1 MRNWR
6 INAILLILILFA
18 AALIG
23 RLVFLQIVKHD
34 FYLALARGQQKFFV
48 DTRGER
54 GEIFFQNQDSPVAT
68 TKTDYL
74 IYISPNEIP
83 LENKE
88 AAAASISEALGF
100 DYDFILEKMRK
111 DSLYELLEDRVSE
124 KDYEKL
130 KVLNLDGLHFSK
142 NESRHYP
149 YGSLGSPILGFVNS
163 DGKGQYGVEGS
174 WDDLLAGKKGF
185 WEKEKGLLGYF
196 SLDRGSAARGS
207 DIFLTIDYNIQYQA
221 EKLLKSAAGKLDIDG
236 GSVIVMDPRDGK
248 ILALAEFPS
257 FNPNEYYKEKNLN
270 VFQIAAV
277 QKIFEPGSAFKP
289 ITMAAALNE
298 GAVTPQTTYE
308 DPGIIKIGTWEIY
321 NYEQRIY
328 PGKISMTEVLEKSI
342 NTGAVFAEKQL
353 GHQKFLDYIE
363 KFGIFEKTGIGL
375 RGEASS
381 PNKELKQGHEISFAT
396 ASFGQGIEMTPL
408 RLAMA
413 FSAVANGGNL
423 VRPYIVSNAEK
434 SDNEKEV
441 IEPAAAS
448 KLTAMLISVIENG
461 FGKAAKIPGYY
472 IAGKTGTAQVAF
484 SALGIA
490 KPGYSDKTRQ
500 SFIGFA
506 PAFNPQFLILV
517 KLDDPATKTAEYS
530 ATPIFKDLAK
540 YIIDYY
546 KIPPDYDTDK

>member
-196 SLDRGSAARGS
+196 SLGRENIDKGS

-236 GSVIVMDPRDGK
+236 GTIIVMDPRDGK
-248 ILALAEFPS
+248 IMALAEFPN
-257 FNPNEYYKEKNLN
+257 FDPNEYYKENNLS
-270 VFQIAAV
+270 VFQIAAA

-298 GAVTPQTTYE
+298 GAVTPQTTYK

-321 NYEQRIY
+321 NYEQRTY
-328 PGKISMTEVLEKSI
+328 PGKISMTQVLEKSI
-342 NTGAVFAEKQL
+342 NTGAVF
-353 GHQKFLDYIE
+353 
-363 KFGIFEKTGIGL
+363 
-375 RGEASS
+375 
-381 PNKELKQGHEISFAT
+381 PNQHL
-396 ASFGQGIEMTPL
+396 
-408 RLAMA
+408 
-413 FSAVANGGNL
+413 
-423 VRPYIVSNAEK
+423 
-434 SDNEKEV
+434 
-441 IEPAAAS
+441 
-448 KLTAMLISVIENG
+448 
-461 FGKAAKIPGYY
+461 
-472 IAGKTGTAQVAF
+472 
-484 SALGIA
+484 
-490 KPGYSDKTRQ
+490 
-500 SFIGFA
+500 
-506 PAFNPQFLILV
+506 
-517 KLDDPATKTAEYS
+517 
-530 ATPIFKDLAK
+530 
-540 YIIDYY
+540 
-546 KIPPDYDTDK
+546 